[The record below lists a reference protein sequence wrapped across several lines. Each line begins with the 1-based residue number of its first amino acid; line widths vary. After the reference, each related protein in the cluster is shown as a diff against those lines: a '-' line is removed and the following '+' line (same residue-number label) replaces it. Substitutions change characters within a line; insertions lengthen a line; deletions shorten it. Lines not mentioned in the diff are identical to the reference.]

1 VFVGHVHIIG
11 LLANWDTVCEIASS
25 LPGAQLDGPH
35 AEAPAWRVNGKV
47 IVRRN
52 PRLDDTAEGEDEVIA
67 IRTDEDER
75 AALLVDDP
83 ATFFL
88 TDHWARS
95 RNTSVLVQLA
105 TVSREQ
111 LAELITEAWRRRATK
126 RQQSPSISARPEP
139 NERP

>member
-1 VFVGHVHIIG
+1 MVG
-11 LLANWDTVCEIASS
+11 LMASWDTVCEIASS
-25 LPGAQLDGPH
+25 LPGAQLDGPR

-75 AALLVDDP
+75 AALLEEDP

-126 RQQSPSISARPEP
+126 HQRLHY
-139 NERP
+139 

>member
-1 VFVGHVHIIG
+1 MTGTTAPGYPVHIVG
-11 LLANWDTVCEIASS
+11 LMASWDTVCEIASS

-47 IVRRN
+47 MVRRN

-67 IRTDEDER
+67 IRADEDER
-75 AALLVDDP
+75 AALLAEDP

-88 TDHWARS
+88 TDHWAHS
-95 RNTSVLVQLA
+95 RNASVLVRLA

-111 LAELITEAWRRRATK
+111 LAELIIEAWRQRATK
-126 RQQSPSISARPEP
+126 RQRLQY
-139 NERP
+139 

>member
-1 VFVGHVHIIG
+1 M
-11 LLANWDTVCEIASS
+11 ASWDTVCEIASS

-52 PRLDDTAEGEDEVIA
+52 PRLDDTVESEGEVIA
-67 IRTDEDER
+67 IRTEEDER
-75 AALLVDDP
+75 AALLEEDSE
-83 ATFFL
+83 TFFL

-111 LAELITEAWRRRATK
+111 LAELITEAWRRRAK
-126 RQQSPSISARPEP
+126 KSQRHQY
-139 NERP
+139 